1 MTTVT
6 SISQFNYLT
15 KLSAEAAKKNRK
27 GCDVIRLKSSFVLF
41 NLDQSITMLLTSLL
55 AFLRLLTLLLFQ
67 RFLPL
72 FVRLIFELLSARMLT
87 HTESLLCLAVK
98 FSLDVNTGITKPG
111 TSKGCH
117 SKRWFCWYSSHSWS
131 EGRLPSLLKP
141 DRYMFLFP
149 S

>member
-27 GCDVIRLKSSFVLF
+27 GCDVIKLKSSSVLF

-55 AFLRLLTLLLFQ
+55 
-67 RFLPL
+67 
-72 FVRLIFELLSARMLT
+72 
-87 HTESLLCLAVK
+87 
-98 FSLDVNTGITKPG
+98 
-111 TSKGCH
+111 
-117 SKRWFCWYSSHSWS
+117 
-131 EGRLPSLLKP
+131 PS
-141 DRYMFLFP
+141 RG